1 MKRIALLSQKGG
13 SGKTTVA
20 VHLAVAAQQAKQ
32 RVVLID
38 TDPQQSATVWST
50 ARDNETPIVAT
61 AAVGDLA
68 KVLDAAQ
75 VEHMSI
81 AIVDTAPHTAPDAA
95 RVAKSVDL
103 VVIPCRPTAFD
114 LAAVSS
120 AVEIAKAAK
129 VRAVFVLSACPFR
142 APEIRETREVLA
154 AYGLPIFPG
163 EITER
168 RAFARAIATGR
179 AVTEF
184 ESEGKAA
191 TEIRALWHWIKK
203 EQLR

>member
-1 MKRIALLSQKGG
+1 MKTIALLSQKGG

-20 VHLAVAAQQAKQ
+20 VHLAVAAEQAKE

-38 TDPQQSATVWST
+38 TDPQQSATVWGT
-50 ARDNETPIVAT
+50 ARESLTPIVAT
-61 AAVGDLA
+61 AAVGDLE

-75 VEHMSI
+75 VEHMSLC
-81 AIVDTAPHTAPDAA
+81 IVDTTPHAAPEAA
-95 RVAKSVDL
+95 CVAKSVDL
-103 VVIPCRPTAFD
+103 IVIPCRPTAFD
-114 LAAVSS
+114 IAAVSS
-120 AVEIAKAAK
+120 AVEIARAAK
-129 VRAVFVLSACPFR
+129 VRAVIVLSACPFR

-154 AYGLPIFPG
+154 AYGLPIFQS

-184 ESEGKAA
+184 EAEGKAA
-191 TEIRALWHWIKK
+191 TEIRALWRWIKK